1 MIYKGSRYVGDNLFM
16 DTHNEH
22 PYLDQV
28 ETYMKEDKQDI
39 IYRYVAGDR
48 LDLLA
53 ERFYGDSQ
61 LHWVILYANPQYTC
75 ELEITEGAILTIPN
89 VERVSKL

>member
-1 MIYKGSRYVGDNLFM
+1 MIFKGSRFVGNNLFI
-16 DTHNEH
+16 DTDNEH

-28 ETYMKEDKQDI
+28 PTYLKEDKQDI
-39 IYRYVAGDR
+39 IYRFVAGDR

-61 LHWVILYANPQYTC
+61 LHWVILYANPQYSN

-89 VERVSKL
+89 PERVNVQ

>member
-1 MIYKGSRYVGDNLFM
+1 MIFKGSRFVGNNLFI
-16 DTHNEH
+16 DTDNEH

-28 ETYMKEDKQDI
+28 STYLKEDKQDI
-39 IYRYVAGDR
+39 IYRFVAGDR

-61 LHWVILYANPQYTC
+61 LHWVILYANPQYSN

-89 VERVSKL
+89 PERVNVQ